1 MVLISSNHNNDAPKF
16 SLFQK
21 KALYYN
27 KRNLIIVD
35 DNKATMTTICL
46 RLGLIAFLFAFELQA
61 QNPIPDNPL
70 RAGANQ
76 KQATRINESIYQA
89 IGFGNAMMVVT
100 GEGNVVIDTSIRAQA
115 DRNKKLLQAENSGPI
130 KYIILTHGHG
140 DHTGGVRLWKEA
152 GTQVIAQKNHVEF
165 MNYQARLNGFFARR
179 NAAQFPGTVPEVG
192 PWPGN
197 YGAKI
202 EPTVLFDDRYEFTLG
217 GVKFE
222 LYHTPGETPDHL
234 TVWVP
239 KYRAAFIG
247 DNYYTSFPNMYT
259 LRGTQQRPA
268 LDYINSLNKVLSLKP
283 EIVIPSHGAAIHGN
297 AEITARLTRY
307 RDAIQYVHDAVVAGM
322 NAGKDVFTLMREIR
336 LPSNL
341 EVGEGYGRLTWS
353 IRGIYEGY
361 AGWFD
366 GNPPS
371 MYDAPPSSAFPDLV
385 KLAGGPDK
393 VVQLAMERVASGELV
408 AALHLTDAALAAD
421 SGHRPALEVRLQALQ
436 KLREQSHN
444 SNESGW
450 LDNGIQKVK
459 QRLQG
464 GARDK

>member
-1 MVLISSNHNNDAPKF
+1 MARSPPYF
-16 SLFQK
+16 K
-21 KALYYN
+21 KGIYYN
-27 KRNLIIVD
+27 KRKLIIVD
-35 DNKATMTTICL
+35 DNKATMTSTYF
-46 RLGLIAFLFAFELQA
+46 RSGLIAFLLAFGLPA
-61 QNPIPDNPL
+61 QNPIPDISF

-76 KQATRINESIYQA
+76 KKATRINDAIYQA

-100 GEGNVVIDTSIRAQA
+100 GEGNVVIDTSIRAHA
-115 DRNKKLLQAENSGPI
+115 ERNKKLLQAENSGPV

-140 DHTGGVRLWKEA
+140 DHTGGVVLWKEV

-179 NAAQFPGTVPEVG
+179 NAAQFSGTSPDIG

-202 EPTVLFDDRYEFTLG
+202 EPTILFDDRYEFTLG

-259 LRGTQQRPA
+259 LRGTQPRPA

-283 EIVIPSHGAAIHGN
+283 EIVIPSHGPAIHGN

-307 RDAIQYVHDAVVAGM
+307 RDAIQYVHDAVVVGM
-322 NAGKDVFTLMREIR
+322 NAGKDVFTLMREIK
-336 LPSNL
+336 LPVNL

-353 IRGIYEGY
+353 IRGIYVGY

-366 GNPPS
+366 GNPAM
-371 MYDAPPSSAFPDLV
+371 MYAAPPSSAFPDLV
-385 KLAGGPDK
+385 KLAGGPDR
-393 VVQLAMERVASGELV
+393 VAQLASERVEKGEFV

-421 SGHRPALEVRLQALQ
+421 PHHTKALEVRLQALQ

-459 QRLQG
+459 QQLQSP
-464 GARDK
+464 AR

>member
-1 MVLISSNHNNDAPKF
+1 MT
-16 SLFQK
+16 
-21 KALYYN
+21 
-27 KRNLIIVD
+27 
-35 DNKATMTTICL
+35 AT
-46 RLGLIAFLFAFELQA
+46 RFRPSLIAFLLACGLSA
-61 QNPIPDNPL
+61 QQPIPDNPL

-76 KQATRINESIYQA
+76 KKATRINEAIYQA
-89 IGFGNAMMVVT
+89 VGFGNAMMVVT
-100 GEGNVVIDTSIRAQA
+100 SEGNVVIDTSIRAQA
-115 DRNKKLLQAENSGPI
+115 ERSKTLLQAEDSGPV

-140 DHTGGVRLWKEA
+140 DHTGGVRLWKQA
-152 GTQVIAQKNHVEF
+152 GTQVIAQKSHVEF

-179 NAAQFPGTVPEVG
+179 NAAQFPGVSPEIG
-192 PWPGN
+192 LWPGN

-202 EPTVLFDDRYEFTLG
+202 EPTILFDDHFEFTLG

-259 LRGTQQRPA
+259 LRGTQPRPA
-268 LDYINSLNKVLSLKP
+268 LDYIASLNKVLSLQP
-283 EIVIPSHGAAIHGN
+283 EIVIPSHGPAIHGN

-322 NAGKDVFTLMREIR
+322 NGGKDVFTLMREIR
-336 LPSNL
+336 LPANL

-366 GNPPS
+366 GNPAT
-371 MYDAPPSSAFPDLV
+371 MYAAPPSSAFPDLV
-385 KLAGGPDK
+385 ELAGGPDR
-393 VVQLAMERVASGELV
+393 VVQLAMKHVARGEFV
-408 AALHLTDAALAAD
+408 EALHLTDAALAAD
-421 SGHRPALEVRLQALQ
+421 PHHTRALEVRLQALQ

-459 QRLQG
+459 QRLQDQ
-464 GARDK
+464 AH

>member
-1 MVLISSNHNNDAPKF
+1 MRFCLHLGSSP
-16 SLFQK
+16 SS
-21 KALYYN
+21 
-27 KRNLIIVD
+27 
-35 DNKATMTTICL
+35 
-46 RLGLIAFLFAFELQA
+46 
-61 QNPIPDNPL
+61 PIPDNPL

-76 KQATRINESIYQA
+76 KRATQINEAIYQA

-115 DRNKKLLQAENSGPI
+115 ERNKKLLQAESAGPV

-179 NAAQFPGTVPEVG
+179 NASQFTGLTPEIG

-202 EPTVLFDDRYEFTLG
+202 EPTILFDDRCEFTLG

-268 LDYINSLNKVLSLKP
+268 LDYIDSLNKVLSLKP

-297 AEITARLTRY
+297 AEIATRLTRY
-307 RDAIQYVHDAVVAGM
+307 RDAIQFVHDAVVAGM
-322 NAGKDVFTLMREIR
+322 NDGKDVFTLMREIK
-336 LPSNL
+336 LPANL

-361 AGWFD
+361 GGWFD
-366 GNPPS
+366 GNPAT
-371 MYDAPPSSAFPDLV
+371 MYDVPSSSAFPDLV

-393 VVQLAMERVASGELV
+393 VAQLAMERVASGELV
-408 AALHLTDAALAAD
+408 VALHLTDAALAAD
-421 SGHRPALEVRLQALQ
+421 PAHTKALEVRLQALQ

-459 QRLQG
+459 QRLQDP
-464 GARDK
+464 AR